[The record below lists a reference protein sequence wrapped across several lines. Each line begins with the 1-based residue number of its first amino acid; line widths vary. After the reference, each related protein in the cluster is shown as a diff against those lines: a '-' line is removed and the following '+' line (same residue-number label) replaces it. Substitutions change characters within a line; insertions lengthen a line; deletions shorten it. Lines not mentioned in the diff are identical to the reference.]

1 MSLQGS
7 PNPRPTTSPPAPQ
20 AGDVALSP
28 QEREILS
35 HVVEAHSNAVI
46 AQHLGM
52 TEADAKIN
60 LTNLLRKIGVENRT
74 QAVIWALRQI
84 PEFSETLRGSV

>member
-7 PNPRPTTSPPAPQ
+7 PNPRLTPAPRS
-20 AGDVALSP
+20 GDEALSL

-35 HVVEAHSNAVI
+35 HVLEGRPTALI
-46 AQHLGM
+46 AQHLGV